1 MMHKEKIIFY
11 IRYVVDVNY
20 EEERQR
26 HFPPQNS
33 PNVNE
38 NLKEAEILLIRYFMS
53 NQEPS
58 VSISKYEMDLRS
70 KLEEQTQNDFN
81 TSSTTSIESSCSI
94 NEIDSNCSSSPIDKP
109 KLMINSKRK
118 SCEFV
123 CIKVYLDRRMFIF
136 NIF

>member
-1 MMHKEKIIFY
+1 M
-11 IRYVVDVNY
+11 NY
-20 EEERQR
+20 EEER

-33 PNVNE
+33 TNVNE

-81 TSSTTSIESSCSI
+81 TSTSTTSIESSCSI

-109 KLMINSKRK
+109 KLMINSIQK

-123 CIKVYLDRRMFIF
+123 CIKVYLNRRMFIF